1 LFISY
6 KFFSNKTVLLF
17 LRSKYYSV
25 YKTILVKKRT
35 FAVDIDGTIT
45 ENGGGRI
52 HLDALDALRRLTNM
66 GHDVIF
72 VTGRSSVEAFLL
84 SVFGG
89 TTKVAVGE
97 NGGCIAFDSNDHLLL
112 GDIQE
117 CKNAFEII
125 KNNVDNVQEKPVFP
139 RMTEVVLERTFDLDL
154 AKKVL
159 SENNFDVQLSDSQ
172 YAYHINSSGIDKG
185 TGFSKIMEKFS
196 ILKEDVIAIGDSA
209 TDIPLFKVAKTSVAL
224 GNASDDVKS
233 EATMTVSANAGD
245 GVLEALDKLA
255 PKLSEI

>member
-1 LFISY
+1 
-6 KFFSNKTVLLF
+6 
-17 LRSKYYSV
+17 
-25 YKTILVKKRT
+25 VKKRT

-52 HLDALDALRRLTNM
+52 HLDALDALRRLTVM

-84 SVFGG
+84 SIFGG
-89 TTKVAVGE
+89 TTKIAVGE
-97 NGGCIAFDSNDHLLL
+97 NGGCITLETNDHILL
-112 GDIQE
+112 GDIKE
-117 CKNAFEII
+117 CENAFQII
-125 KNNVDNVQEKPVFP
+125 KKNIDNVVEKPVFP

-154 AKKVL
+154 ARKVV
-159 SENNFDVQLSDSQ
+159 SENKLNVELSDSQ
-172 YAYHINSSGIDKG
+172 YAFHINSSGINKG
-185 TGFSKIMEKFS
+185 SGFSKIMEKFS
-196 ILKEDVIAIGDSA
+196 IQSDDVIAIGDSA

-224 GNASDDVKS
+224 GNASEKVKS
-233 EATMTVSANAGD
+233 EATMIVSANAGD